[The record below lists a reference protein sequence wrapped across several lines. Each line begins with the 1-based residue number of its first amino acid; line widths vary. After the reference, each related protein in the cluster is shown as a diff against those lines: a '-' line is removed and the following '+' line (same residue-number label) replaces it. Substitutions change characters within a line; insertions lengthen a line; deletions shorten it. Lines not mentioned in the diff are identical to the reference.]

1 VVQQSGV
8 SPARP
13 LKLAPSILAADFLR
27 LGEQLA
33 ACEEGGAERFH
44 VDVMDGLFV
53 PNLSLGF
60 PIVEAVRRATKL
72 PVEVHLMIDRPER
85 YVPEFSRAGCDRIIV
100 HQEATAHLHRA
111 VHQVKD
117 LGRKVSVA
125 LNPGTPDATILDELL
140 AELDSVL
147 VMTVN
152 PGFGGQRFI
161 HEMLPKIRRLR
172 GRLETLRPE
181 GEIEVDGGVDEKT
194 APLCVAAGAD
204 ALVAGT
210 SVFGAEGGPAAG
222 LRRLIGCC
230 GGLAGSV

>member
-1 VVQQSGV
+1 MPSQ
-8 SPARP
+8 RP
-13 LKLAPSILAADFLR
+13 LKFAPSILAADFLV

-53 PNLSLGF
+53 PNLSLGI

-85 YVPEFSRAGCDRIIV
+85 YVDEFSAAGSDRIIV
-100 HQEATAHLHRA
+100 HQEATAHLHRV
-111 VHQVKD
+111 VHKVKDD

-125 LNPGTPDATILDELL
+125 LNPSTPDAAILDELL
-140 AELDSVL
+140 VELDSVL

-152 PGFGGQRFI
+152 PGFGGQSFI
-161 HEMLPKIRRLR
+161 ESMLPKIRRLR
-172 GRLETLRPE
+172 ARLDASHPA
-181 GEIEVDGGVDEKT
+181 GEIEVDGGVDERT
-194 APLCVAAGAD
+194 APLCVEAGAD

-210 SVFGAEGGPAAG
+210 SVFRAPGGPAAG
-222 LRRLIGCC
+222 LRRLMSCC
-230 GGLAGSV
+230 GGLAARV